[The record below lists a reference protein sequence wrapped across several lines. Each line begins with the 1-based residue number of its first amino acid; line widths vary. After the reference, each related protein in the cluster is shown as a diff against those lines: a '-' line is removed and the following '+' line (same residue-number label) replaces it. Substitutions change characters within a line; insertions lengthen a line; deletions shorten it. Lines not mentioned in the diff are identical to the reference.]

1 MYKLVVL
8 FAVLAAVS
16 ARPSHLLTPV
26 VHSAAVIGSVP
37 TSISEHST
45 SIVHNH
51 ALVHAAPVV
60 HSAPLIHTVHAAPV
74 FQAYSSPVV
83 VASPY
88 LSAGHLCAKYC
99 DLLNGFLLETAHV
112 LYPEGWRFQ
121 QDNARCHTCA
131 YTQAWIQEHEL
142 ATILWPAASPDFSP
156 IENIWGLMKTEV
168 EQAAPRDKKFSSV
181 SLKPRNT
188 DLLVKMFKLV
198 VLFALVAITV
208 AKPSGLLLSSPLVE
222 TYSAPLVAAVPAAV
236 SSTYRKDIISKPVVA
251 AYSAPAIYAE
261 PLVEKY
267 IAPVALPAAV
277 SHSYRSDLVSSPV
290 VAAYAAH
297 YPALAYSAQVW

>member
-88 LSAGHLCAKYC
+88 LSAGHLWY
-99 DLLNGFLLETAHV
+99 
-112 LYPEGWRFQ
+112 Q
-121 QDNARCHTCA
+121 
-131 YTQAWIQEHEL
+131 
-142 ATILWPAASPDFSP
+142 
-156 IENIWGLMKTEV
+156 
-168 EQAAPRDKKFSSV
+168 FSSV